1 MAFLQVELFSH
12 ALHMAVTV
20 DVLLPQPTQR
30 EIGIDS
36 GSNTGSKYPVLW
48 LLHGASDD
56 HTTWQRRTSIERYVA
71 SMGLAVVMPSA
82 HLSSYANMAHGG
94 DFYNYI
100 VDELPTVLRTFF
112 PLSAVRKDNYI
123 AGNSMGGYGAM
134 KIGINNPQS
143 YSAIGCFSAGAN
155 SASSLRE
162 RVQEVD
168 PLRRMRNAM
177 VYGDKN
183 LSGTIEDTLYIAQ
196 KNSMLPELPRVFH
209 SCGSGDFLLEKAHAT
224 RDFFLSLK
232 GNPYHYI
239 YEEHE
244 GVHEWDYWDRHI
256 VDFLQFIQ
264 RQ

>member
-20 DVLLPQPTQR
+20 DVLLPQPTRR
-30 EIGIDS
+30 EIGINS
-36 GSNTGSKYPVLW
+36 GSSTGGQYPVLW

-82 HLSSYANMAHGG
+82 HLSSYANMVHGG
-94 DFYNYI
+94 NFYDYI
-100 VDELPTVLRTFF
+100 VDELPATLRAFF
-112 PLSAVRKDNYI
+112 PLSADRKDNYI

-134 KIGINNPQS
+134 KIGIGNPQS

-155 SASSLRE
+155 SAASLRE
-162 RVQEVD
+162 RAQEAD

-177 VYGDKN
+177 VHGDRDA
-183 LSGTIEDTLYIAQ
+183 SGTIEDTWYIAR
-196 KNSMLPELPRVFH
+196 KNSALPELPRIFH
-209 SCGSGDFLLEKAHAT
+209 SCGTGDFLLEKARAT
-224 RDFFLSLK
+224 RDFFLSLE
-232 GNPYHYI
+232 GNPYHYV

-244 GVHEWDYWDRHI
+244 GIHEWNYWDEHI
-256 VDFLQFIQ
+256 IDFLQFIQ
-264 RQ
+264 QK